1 MKQNKSLR
9 HWFLHYAG
17 QLVFIAILFVVIT
30 IADQKK
36 VFLTTG
42 NLLNVMRQVTT
53 NVFVACGMTLILIA
67 GGIDLSIGAVMAIS
81 GMAAAYS
88 FCIVRYGRAF
98 RRSGSRFCKR
108 FNRFSNRFA
117 AVHCNIFNADNFT
130 RDGLR
135 YHRCRNVSYYK

>member
-17 QLVFIAILFVVIT
+17 QLVFIAILFIVIT

-53 NVFVACGMTLILIA
+53 NVFVTCGMTLISL
-67 GGIDLSIGAVMAIS
+67 DRKSV
-81 GMAAAYS
+81 
-88 FCIVRYGRAF
+88 V
-98 RRSGSRFCKR
+98 
-108 FNRFSNRFA
+108 
-117 AVHCNIFNADNFT
+117 
-130 RDGLR
+130 
-135 YHRCRNVSYYK
+135 